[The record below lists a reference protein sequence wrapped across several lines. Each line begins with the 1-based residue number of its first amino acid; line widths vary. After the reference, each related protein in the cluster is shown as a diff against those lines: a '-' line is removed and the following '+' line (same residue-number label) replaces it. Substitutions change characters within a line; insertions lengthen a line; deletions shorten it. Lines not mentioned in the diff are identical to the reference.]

1 MKRTP
6 LKPDPEKVRRWQ
18 QRSREKAAENARA
31 KPRKPLGRSSGPK
44 RKAPA
49 KRRAP
54 ISAASPAQREKVRD
68 AVSII
73 SGQGPCD
80 PAHIVSRA
88 KGGCNDPLCVVA
100 LTRDEHRAYD
110 QGDLDLLPHLIR
122 ARKIPELQHA
132 LAHADGSLLRL
143 LERVTNRRWAPLGE
157 RHG

>member
-88 KGGCNDPLCVVA
+88 KGGCNDPLCVF
-100 LTRDEHRAYD
+100 
-110 QGDLDLLPHLIR
+110 R
-122 ARKIPELQHA
+122 ARIRCGRRSRSPWSYARCSSLVRATIPELQHA
-132 LAHADGSLLRL
+132 LA